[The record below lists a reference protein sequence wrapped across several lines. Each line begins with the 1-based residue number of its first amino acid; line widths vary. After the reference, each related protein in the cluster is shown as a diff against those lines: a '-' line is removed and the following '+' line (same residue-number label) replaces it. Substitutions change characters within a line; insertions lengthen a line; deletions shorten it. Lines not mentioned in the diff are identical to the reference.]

1 MGPGR
6 RKEKGPK
13 KISEEI
19 TGENIPH
26 MGKEIVNHVQEAE
39 SQEG

>member
-26 MGKEIVNHVQEAE
+26 MGKEIVKHVQEAE